1 MKTFNQ
7 LTKFSNS
14 ISKWFFRILITVGL
28 LLLASNNVFAGTN
41 NTIPQY
47 GFLGSVTAYAYI
59 KSLQI
64 PESINGDCGIKS
76 YTSPSTNI
84 NVIGWTWWQCDRLR
98 TDGTIVSSQNYGAG
112 VLYGASSHQTGFIW
126 TNAFSGG
133 TTKLKAH
140 GVHDFNHTG
149 SNPSPWR
156 PYNVNIYP

>member
-1 MKTFNQ
+1 MY
-7 LTKFSNS
+7 
-14 ISKWFFRILITVGL
+14 SKEPTYGRQSLILGKRLILIVIVITFVFVATPVR
-28 LLLASNNVFAGTN
+28 ASSS

-47 GFLGSVTAYAYI
+47 GFLSGVTAYAYI

-64 PESINGDCGIKS
+64 PETTNGDCGIKS
-76 YTSPSTNI
+76 YTGPATNI

-98 TDGTIVSSQNYGAG
+98 SDGTIVSSQNF
-112 VLYGASSHQTGFIW
+112 GASVRYTASTHQTGFTW

-133 TTKLKAH
+133 ATKLKAH

-156 PYNVNIYP
+156 PYNVNTYP

>member
-1 MKTFNQ
+1 MT
-7 LTKFSNS
+7 TRSVNS
-14 ISKWFFRILITVGL
+14 RFHSVIVRLLQILIVGCL
-28 LLLASNNVFAGTN
+28 IVLISSPVLAGSS

-47 GFLGSVTAYAYI
+47 GFLGSVTANAYI

-64 PESINGDCGIKS
+64 PESTNGDCGIKS
-76 YTSPSTNI
+76 YTSPATNI

-98 TDGTIVSSQNYGAG
+98 SDGTIVSSQNQGASVGYGT
-112 VLYGASSHQTGFIW
+112 SSHQAGFTW

-149 SNPSPWR
+149 SSPSPWR
-156 PYNVNIYP
+156 PYNVNVYP